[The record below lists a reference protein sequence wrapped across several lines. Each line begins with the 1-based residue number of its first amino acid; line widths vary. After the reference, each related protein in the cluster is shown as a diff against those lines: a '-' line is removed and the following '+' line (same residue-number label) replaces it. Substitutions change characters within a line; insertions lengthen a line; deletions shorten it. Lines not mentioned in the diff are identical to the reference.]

1 MKHIPLFKQ
10 TFLVLGLLISSLSY
24 GHTIFPKKVK
34 CPIDGKKFTVYVTGS
49 YTTTHTL
56 NDFQEQGH
64 IGNLYEIYVNSCPE
78 CHYCGYR
85 SDFDTTFSKTTKKEI
100 LKILEPF
107 KRSKMTDVLEHEI
120 AVEIHQYFKRDNND
134 IANLYLV
141 ASYFLKGDSLQT
153 AKRKE
158 LQLNC
163 ATYLQKAIQV
173 KEYTNVETYA
183 KVNYLIGEMYRRI
196 GEFDKAIQ
204 YYDFALND
212 PNKKDWLLEVASEQ
226 KKLAIAKNDDN
237 SI

>member
-1 MKHIPLFKQ
+1 MKHMPLFKQ
-10 TFLVLGLLISSLSY
+10 TFLVVGLLLSSLSY

-34 CPIDGKKFTVYVTGS
+34 CPIDGKEFTIYVTGS
-49 YTTTHTL
+49 YISSYTL
-56 NDFQEQGH
+56 HDFQKQGH
-64 IGNLYEIYVNSCPE
+64 IGNLYEIYVNSCPK

-85 SDFDTTFSKTTKKEI
+85 SDFDTTFSKITKHEI

-120 AVEIHQYFKRDNND
+120 AIKIHQYFNRENDD
-134 IANLYLV
+134 IAKLYLV
-141 ASYFLKGDSLQT
+141 ASYFLKGDSLQIP
-153 AKRKE
+153 KRKE

-163 ATYLQKAIQV
+163 ATYLQKAIEA
-173 KEYTNVETYA
+173 KEYDEAGTYA
-183 KVNYLIGEMYRRI
+183 SMNYLIGEMYRRI

-212 PNKKDWLLEVASEQ
+212 PNKKDWLIEVATEQ
-226 KKLAIAKNDDN
+226 TKLAIEKNEDN

>member
-1 MKHIPLFKQ
+1 
-10 TFLVLGLLISSLSY
+10 
-24 GHTIFPKKVK
+24 
-34 CPIDGKKFTVYVTGS
+34 
-49 YTTTHTL
+49 
-56 NDFQEQGH
+56 
-64 IGNLYEIYVNSCPE
+64 
-78 CHYCGYR
+78 
-85 SDFDTTFSKTTKKEI
+85 
-100 LKILEPF
+100 
-107 KRSKMTDVLEHEI
+107 MTDVLEHEI

-226 KKLAIAKNDDN
+226 KKLALAKNDDN